1 MSILKKILRES
12 LDFDSIFKMPF
23 ISVIK
28 KNGGEVVIV
37 GGSVRDKFL
46 GKDSK
51 DIDLLCR
58 GIDMNKLI
66 SILEKYGRTD
76 LVGKSFGVIK
86 FIPDGYDLDE
96 PIDIALP
103 RTERPLTDF
112 EKDEAEKKTG
122 KRPKGYQ
129 AFTTDSDHNLSI
141 KDDLLRRDFTINAST
156 VTSDGD
162 LYDPFNG
169 KEDLDN
175 KIIRMV
181 SPQSFSD
188 DPLRILRGIQ
198 FASRF
203 GFKIEKNTWEEMKK
217 NASKIRD
224 ISGERI
230 LIELEKII
238 KKGDPMIGFKLLMD
252 SGVYDVI
259 FGTHFTKFIGD
270 VSLIKKSKTLSE
282 FIYSI
287 VQDSVKDIS
296 KIHIERLRG
305 TIDTAREIDCLELA
319 WNNKNT
325 SILNSR
331 LTAYKIYKTTV
342 KGFNLQLY
350 PSNISKAINDLKSK
364 YPKSM
369 SELEINGN
377 DLMELG
383 LRGKEIAEAFNNI
396 FIEIYSDKLKNKKI
410 DIINYL
416 KKTNK

>member
-51 DIDLLCR
+51 DIDLLVR
-58 GIDMNKLI
+58 GLDIDKLI

-103 RTERPLTDF
+103 RTERPMND
-112 EKDEAEKKTG
+112 AEKEEYKQKNG
-122 KRPKGYQ
+122 KEPNAYQ
-129 AFTTDSDHNLSI
+129 SFTTDSDHNLSI
-141 KDDLLRRDFTINAST
+141 KDDLLRRDFTINATT
-156 VTSDGD
+156 VTSDGE
-162 LYDPFNG
+162 LYDPFGG
-169 KEDLDN
+169 KKDLDN

-217 NASKIRD
+217 NASKIKG

-259 FGTHFTKFIGD
+259 FGTHFTKFIGN
-270 VSLIKKSKTLSE
+270 VSLIPKSKTLSE

-287 VQDSVKDIS
+287 IQDSVKDIS
-296 KIHIERLRG
+296 KIHTQRLKG
-305 TIDTAREIDCLELA
+305 TIDTAKEISALELA
-319 WNNKNT
+319 WENKNV
-325 SILNSR
+325 SELNSR
-331 LTAYKIYKTTV
+331 LIAFKLYKIIPSSFDLK
-342 KGFNLQLY
+342 LY
-350 PSNISKAINDLKSK
+350 PTNILKAISDLKSK
-364 YPKSM
+364 YPKSV
-369 SELEINGN
+369 SDLQVDGS

-396 FIEIYSDKLKNKKI
+396 LIQIYSDKLKNKKS
-410 DIINYL
+410 DLINYL
-416 KKTNK
+416 KSK